1 LAYLPLSQ
9 TYNIMIII
17 VMGLPGS
24 GKSYFASRLA
34 ALIGADYINSDRV
47 RTGLF
52 SRTTYSQ
59 KEKLMVYE
67 EMLARAVR
75 AVHKD
80 KHVILDATFYT
91 NYSRNLFSAALQDLD
106 ELSFIEVVA
115 DERLIRE
122 RLSSPREDSDA
133 NYGIY
138 MEIKEEWEPFN
149 EPHLVL
155 MSSNDNIDNM
165 LDEAVKYLQEDIN
178 DTRTDR

>member
-1 LAYLPLSQ
+1 
-9 TYNIMIII
+9 
-17 VMGLPGS
+17 MGLPGS

-52 SRTTYSQ
+52 STTTYSQ
-59 KEKLMVYE
+59 SEKRMVYE
-67 EMLARAVR
+67 EMLARAAR

-80 KHVILDATFYT
+80 KHVVLDATFYT
-91 NYSRNLFSAALQDLD
+91 NDIRTLFSTALQDLD

-122 RLSSPREDSDA
+122 RLRTEREDSDA
-133 NYGIY
+133 NYGVY
-138 MEIKEEWEPFN
+138 MEIKEEWEPFTDA
-149 EPHLVL
+149 HLVL
-155 MSSNDNIDNM
+155 RSTNDNIDNM

>member
-1 LAYLPLSQ
+1 
-9 TYNIMIII
+9 MIII
-17 VMGLPGS
+17 VMGRPGS

-34 ALIGADYINSDRV
+34 ALIGADYINSDRI

-52 SRTTYSQ
+52 SPTSYSQ
-59 KEKLMVYE
+59 NEKLMVYE

-75 AVHKD
+75 AVHQD
-80 KHVILDATFYT
+80 KHVVLDATCYT
-91 NYSRNLFSAALQDLD
+91 NDIRTLFSTALQDLD
-106 ELSFIEVVA
+106 DLSFIEVVA

-122 RLSSPREDSDA
+122 RLRTEREDSDA
-133 NYGIY
+133 NYGVY

-149 EPHLVL
+149 DPHLVL

-178 DTRTDR
+178 DRTTNK